1 MTKSLLS
8 RNLKTLR
15 GLNGLNQDT
24 LARELGVSRNK
35 IASYETQNIEP
46 KLNLLVKISEL
57 FKVTIDDLIGQEI
70 TSENY
75 EDSQLTYQAL
85 QEGVNVGNGSVEP
98 KFVLDSQAIDDFI
111 NKNLLISK
119 MVDGMKTFYDFKN
132 QNSTLSAESQQLM
145 YILDHLMAA
154 NKEFL
159 AELKKSK
166 NSTFEQNIYNKM

>member
-8 RNLKTLR
+8 RNLRTLR
-15 GLNGLNQDT
+15 GLNGLNQDA
-24 LARELGVSRNK
+24 LAQELGVSRNK

-46 KLNLLVKISEL
+46 KLNLLVKMSQL
-57 FKVTIDDLIGQEI
+57 FKVTIDDLISLEI

-75 EDSQLTYQAL
+75 DDAQLTYQSL
-85 QEGVNVGNGSVEP
+85 QEGVNVGNASAEP
-98 KFVLDSQAIDDFI
+98 RFVLDNQAIDDFI

-119 MVDGMKTFYDFKN
+119 MVDGMKTFYDFKS

-159 AELKKSK
+159 AELERLK
-166 NSTFEQNIYNKM
+166 NHQMTKISTN